1 MYFPLPF
8 ELINKV
14 FDYVRTDIPIIDK
27 EDLKSKTK
35 IYHTKSNFIKK
46 WYKKYKIEDKMPIL
60 FLTEV
65 QNMEK
70 WHLIRLFMKFYP
82 KSDLYDWPLY
92 YYSGHVIK
100 KNFVPYKKTN
110 KAYEVYKFMKQLT
123 KNEIINTGF

>member
-27 EDLKSKTK
+27 EDLKNKTK
-35 IYHTKSNFIKK
+35 IYHTKSNVIKK

-65 QNMEK
+65 HNMEN
-70 WHLIRLFMKFYP
+70 WYLIRLFMKFYP
-82 KSDLYDWPLY
+82 KSDLYDWPLF
-92 YYSGHVIK
+92 YYSEYTINK
-100 KNFVPYKKTN
+100 KFVPYKKSN
-110 KAYEVYKFMKQLT
+110 KAYDVFKFMQQLT